1 FFDFH
6 LMQLIPQ
13 LVHYTTLF
21 RSCLLFR
28 SDGVLYSGDTNNG
41 LVQLHPPDALPLEV
55 YLQSL
60 EKLANRIGFHT
71 LYPGHDLPFDRD
83 FIREQIE
90 CVRQIIS
97 GECDGVPYES
107 LAGARVCGYGRAR
120 VSYDPEKIAVSSR

>member
-21 RSCLLFR
+21 RSCLLDHK
-28 SDGVLYSGDTNNG
+28 DGVLYSGDTNNG

-71 LYPGHDLPFDRD
+71 LYPGHDHPFDWD
-83 FIREQIE
+83 FIREQFE
-90 CVRQIIS
+90 CVIQIIS
-97 GECDGVPYES
+97 GERDDVPYEYLS
-107 LAGARVCGYGRAR
+107 VPPALSTR
-120 VSYDPEKIAVSSR
+120 